1 MLRQG
6 HCKFKT
12 FVATYLNYLQGN
24 PCQKRLYQEKPP
36 QPSESLPW
44 GAFLPIAHSRGGQS
58 HVSTANVREKAAR
71 VSVGTSKSGLGQ
83 AKGNGRSSASKVQ
96 PQSGLSSWCSMGLC
110 RMSPLPTTMLETQCR
125 TLLRVLRNGGQIPQT
140 RPYYQAE
147 NSNTVLRRKYEEV
160 FSGTATAAQVQ
171 PRSLEADTCDSSH
184 RSYLDVIDWWCLN

>member
-24 PCQKRLYQEKPP
+24 PCPKRLYQEKPP

-83 AKGNGRSSASKVQ
+83 GKGNGRSSASKVQ
-96 PQSGLSSWCSMGLC
+96 PQSGLSSRCSMGLC
-110 RMSPLPTTMLETQCR
+110 RMSPLPTTMLETLQDPILCFKKWW
-125 TLLRVLRNGGQIPQT
+125 TDSQT

-184 RSYLDVIDWWCLN
+184 RSYLDIIDWWCLN